1 MSTDMNLSLRFRGT
15 DKEITE
21 MIHVLQYYETDRSKQ
36 YFRKHNCNFIDCV
49 VLKSKSE
56 SVRLDSIKAKKLSV
70 FIHKSNATIDV
81 EASGP
86 YGAGELA
93 DPEIFM
99 AISEAAPEAVFSGEI
114 DGFEA
119 EEQSNI
125 EAELKDAR
133 LTLSKCTFSTCFEY
147 ELYREYVDKILP
159 CESFCKLFHM
169 QPADFEEE
177 MRLNYYDFMAEIQ
190 YLSCSHPEFM
200 EKSNGRC
207 SLTYEEYD
215 SACAEA
221 RNLGFLDPDMYT
233 SKYINMDDF
242 TFRAVYDPIHQKYIA
257 GQCDEFPLLHRD
269 TEPEEDPLENLYFA
283 AAGRMGHWRSQDE
296 IKRFVSYYGGYFQKE
311 VSSKTNYL
319 LCNDSGACSAKLK
332 KAVEMDIP
340 VLSEEEFFKKFFG
353 KDTTLCGS
361 C

>member
-36 YFRKHNCNFIDCV
+36 YFRKHNCNFIECV
-49 VLKSKSE
+49 VLKSESE
-56 SVRLDSIKAKKLSV
+56 SVQLDAIKAVELSSFIKKANGTV
-70 FIHKSNATIDV
+70 DV

-86 YGAGELA
+86 YGVGELA
-93 DPEIFM
+93 NPEIFI
-99 AISEAAPEAVFSGEI
+99 AIAEAAPEAVFSGEI

-125 EAELKDAR
+125 KAELKDER
-133 LTLSKCTFSTCFEY
+133 LTLSKCTFSNCLEC
-147 ELYREYVDKILP
+147 EMYRKYVDKIVP
-159 CESFCKLFHM
+159 CEFFCKLFQM
-169 QPADFEEE
+169 QPADFAEES
-177 MRLNYYDFMAEIQ
+177 LLDYYDFLAETR
-190 YLSCSHPEFM
+190 YLSCSYPEFM
-200 EKSNGRC
+200 EETNGRC
-207 SLTYEEYD
+207 CLTNEEYD
-215 SACAEA
+215 SACAEI

-353 KDTTLCGS
+353 KDTTFCGS